1 MRHIFNRMGRAGV
14 SVTLSREKFA
24 LRFIFSFEDMA
35 CPPRSPDLSAPDY
48 ILWGYLKSVCVKVNK
63 ELLKSLK
70 TYILY
75 KICWNSC
82 RNIMQCH
89 SKLYWLCS
97 VMHTF
102 PRNLHFTIQ
111 IPQTKLQTVQNVYV
125 HMPV

>member
-75 KICWNSC
+75 KIC
-82 RNIMQCH
+82 
-89 SKLYWLCS
+89 
-97 VMHTF
+97 
-102 PRNLHFTIQ
+102 
-111 IPQTKLQTVQNVYV
+111 
-125 HMPV
+125 